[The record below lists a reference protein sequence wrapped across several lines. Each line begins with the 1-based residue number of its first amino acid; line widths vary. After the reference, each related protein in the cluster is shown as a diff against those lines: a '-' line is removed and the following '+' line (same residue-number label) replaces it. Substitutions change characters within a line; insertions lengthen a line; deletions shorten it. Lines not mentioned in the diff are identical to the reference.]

1 MHTYQDQISV
11 LTEDLKEQRL
21 SNEEKSEIQHRAFDA
36 LKQLE
41 TEKAQVDD

>member
-1 MHTYQDQISV
+1 MHAYQDKISV

-21 SNEEKSEIQHRAFDA
+21 SNEEKSEIQHRSFDT

-41 TEKAQVDD
+41 TEKA